1 MKYIMTIIAAIDRSR
16 IWKPVN
22 SSPPHA
28 AYMRQWTGPA
38 LVQVMAFWLFGATP
52 LPEPTLTNNNW
63 TLRNN
68 LQWNSNQNTN
78 TCIRENA
85 FENAV
90 CDMAA
95 ILFWMRW
102 VKRNWLGTFVLA
114 PNFKTLMS
122 AITYVWE
129 FVRQNQ
135 YNLILL
141 DKLTP
146 IYCS

>member
-22 SSPPHA
+22 SSPLMQHICVRNWTSIGSGNGFLTIRRHA
-28 AYMRQWTGPA
+28 
-38 LVQVMAFWLFGATP
+38 

-63 TLRNN
+63 TLRKN